1 MNRLTISTSDLL
13 RYTTV
18 PYQTIWLYRI
28 KFYLKI
34 FYLLIFQYTFLFFNI
49 FFLGSISLS
58 FSTCFLCII
67 SFYSLILTSKP
78 KTSNIS
84 GRGSRPFEYREL
96 KKRMPFGSS
105 ASLTSCMI
113 LSKQYT
119 ISAVYRNVFPLKFHW
134 KILNYMHHK
143 ITRCAVSR

>member
-1 MNRLTISTSDLL
+1 MTYWDILLCRTKLFDFIGSNFISKYFTFSFLNI
-13 RYTTV
+13 
-18 PYQTIWLYRI
+18 P
-28 KFYLKI
+28 FYS
-34 FYLLIFQYTFLFFNI
+34 LIYFLFFNT
-49 FFLGSISLS
+49 SLS
-58 FSTCFLCII
+58 LFLYLSPTCFLCTI
-67 SFYSLILTSKP
+67 SFYSLILTFKS
-78 KTSNIS
+78 KTSNIL
-84 GRGSRPFEYREL
+84 GQVSRPFEYCKS

-119 ISAVYRNVFPLKFHW
+119 ITAVYRNVFPLKFHW